1 KCIKMIYQINVQQSK
16 VEEFLLIIQ
25 SLKKLGV
32 VKSVQS
38 SESLAIPSE
47 IPATTEKLM
56 QRLNRAEEEGTIGKV
71 VPSAQVKKM
80 IESWKQK

>member
-1 KCIKMIYQINVQQSK
+1 MIYQINVQKSK

-38 SESLAIPSE
+38 SESLAIPSDN
-47 IPATTEKLM
+47 PATTEQLM
-56 QRLNRAEEEGTIGKV
+56 QRLNRAEDEVESGKV
-71 VPSAQVKKM
+71 VRSEQVQKM

>member
-1 KCIKMIYQINVQQSK
+1 MIYQINVQQSK

-38 SESLAIPSE
+38 PESLSIPSDNST
-47 IPATTEKLM
+47 TTEQLI
-56 QRLNRAEEEGTIGKV
+56 QRLNRAEEEVAVGKV
-71 VPSAQVKKM
+71 VPSEQVKKM
-80 IESWKQK
+80 IENWKN